1 MKSALSLVVEEPI
14 AGHYYWMIV
23 RTGWLR
29 PSPTLVDAAQ
39 GPLPSYA
46 AALSAGNDV
55 LAAVQGPVDR
65 PMAAGFGGAWDVRTM
80 PGALV

>member
-29 PSPTLVDAAQ
+29 PPPILIDSAP

-46 AALSAGNDV
+46 SALSAGNAV
-55 LAAVQGPVDR
+55 LADMQGPVDR
-65 PMAAGFGGAWDVRTM
+65 PMAGGFGGAWDVRTM